1 MTPFSAMRAH
11 SAALSLPDDEALTAG
26 ARAARGVDYPEEALR
41 ATLNATAREEVRG

>member
-26 ARAARGVDYPEEALR
+26 ARAARGVDYPEEALGAER
-41 ATLNATAREEVRG
+41 HRVLR